1 MLNSINRKPAENF
14 TPPGQ
19 GKTATKNRNLRR
31 RLKKHHERLAAEQAS
46 NGVFGVNNVPLG
58 SRSTAIE
65 QDIEASFD
73 NPGHDDALPAPPPQV
88 RAIPPT
94 IMMASLSNKNK
105 RKGFKQAM
113 ASALP
118 KKIVFAAPDADEP
131 EPAPLPFQAASSSE
145 VTAAAPNIFLRLIP
159 PSEKQQNGQI
169 PTNMIVTS
177 IDVEEGLWPERKNKG
192 KGKKKAETRGQ
203 LVRSETQEVER
214 VVLDYGE
221 ADDGEMEDDTGN
233 DDMIPTQRTV
243 APEPKLVKDIDV
255 TEHSDLSP
263 RTWAL
268 VEKKWE
274 TLPKIQDAKST
285 VAGSLV
291 GWKVSPAN
299 ATIACQG
306 CMRSYAISLILGT
319 RTQPSNLYSGD
330 PTQHL

>member
-1 MLNSINRKPAENF
+1 M
-14 TPPGQ
+14 
-19 GKTATKNRNLRR
+19 
-31 RLKKHHERLAAEQAS
+31 
-46 NGVFGVNNVPLG
+46 NNVPLG
-58 SRSTAIE
+58 SRATAAE
-65 QDIEASFD
+65 QNMEDAFD
-73 NPGHDDALPAPPPQV
+73 NASHDDALPAPPQV

-118 KKIVFAAPDADEP
+118 KKIVFAAPDAELTPPEP

-145 VTAAAPNIFLRLIP
+145 VAAAAPNIFPRLVP

-169 PTNMIVTS
+169 PVNMIVTS
-177 IDVEEGLWPERKNKG
+177 IDVEEGLYPERKNKG
-192 KGKKKAETRGQ
+192 KGKKKAEARGQ

-221 ADDGEMEDDTGN
+221 ADDGEMEGGSGN

-243 APEPKLVKDIDV
+243 APEPELVKDADA

-263 RTWAL
+263 QTWAL

-274 TLPKIQDAKST
+274 TLPKIQDAKSVVT
-285 VAGSLV
+285 GSLV
-291 GWKVSPAN
+291 GWKVSPIN
-299 ATIACQG
+299 VTV
-306 CMRSYAISLILGT
+306 
-319 RTQPSNLYSGD
+319 
-330 PTQHL
+330 

>member
-1 MLNSINRKPAENF
+1 MEDA
-14 TPPGQ
+14 
-19 GKTATKNRNLRR
+19 
-31 RLKKHHERLAAEQAS
+31 
-46 NGVFGVNNVPLG
+46 
-58 SRSTAIE
+58 
-65 QDIEASFD
+65 FD
-73 NPGHDDALPAPPPQV
+73 NASHDDALPAPPQV

-113 ASALP
+113 ASVLP

-145 VTAAAPNIFLRLIP
+145 VAAAAPNIFPRLIP

-169 PTNMIVTS
+169 PANMIVTS
-177 IDVEEGLWPERKNKG
+177 IDVEAGLYPERKNKG
-192 KGKKKAETRGQ
+192 KGKKKAEARGQ

-221 ADDGEMEDDTGN
+221 ADDGELEDDTGN

-243 APEPKLVKDIDV
+243 APEPELVKDGNA
-255 TEHSDLSP
+255 TERSELSF

-268 VEKKWE
+268 VEKEWE

-285 VAGSLV
+285 VIGSLV
-291 GWKVSPAN
+291 GWKVSSIN
-299 ATIACQG
+299 VTV
-306 CMRSYAISLILGT
+306 
-319 RTQPSNLYSGD
+319 
-330 PTQHL
+330 

>member
-1 MLNSINRKPAENF
+1 MNRKPAENF
-14 TPPGQ
+14 TPPGH

-73 NPGHDDALPAPPPQV
+73 NAGHDDALPAPPQV
-88 RAIPPT
+88 RAPPPT

-145 VTAAAPNIFLRLIP
+145 VTAAAPNIFPRLIP
-159 PSEKQQNGQI
+159 PSEKQQNGQT
-169 PTNMIVTS
+169 PANMIVTS
-177 IDVEEGLWPERKNKG
+177 IDVEEGLYPERKNKG
-192 KGKKKAETRGQ
+192 KGKKKAEARGQ

-214 VVLDYGE
+214 VVLDYGD
-221 ADDGEMEDDTGN
+221 ADDGKVEDGTGN

-243 APEPKLVKDIDV
+243 VPEPELVKDANA

-263 RTWAL
+263 QTWAL

-274 TLPKIQDAKST
+274 TLPKIQDAKSAVT
-285 VAGSLV
+285 GYLV
-291 GWKVSPAN
+291 GWKVSPIH
-299 ATIACQG
+299 ATITG
-306 CMRSYAISLILGT
+306 
-319 RTQPSNLYSGD
+319 
-330 PTQHL
+330 